1 MSKKYFVV
9 KSVSKSPEG
18 PVFHGDFIIGGEVT
32 AGEGSSSQGRKAL
45 PRLDVFK
52 PFELKWIL
60 GPNGEGKAFAEAAG
74 YETVA
79 HDDFSYPPRR

>member
-1 MSKKYFVV
+1 MTDGYFVV
-9 KSVSKSPEG
+9 RSMNKSAEG
-18 PVFHGDFIIGGEVT
+18 TVFLGDFIVPGEV
-32 AGEGSSSQGRKAL
+32 AVDNGSSQRPRPL
-45 PRLDVFK
+45 PRIGPVK
-52 PFELKWIL
+52 PFEVKWIL